1 MPEMREELVRTIPAG
16 FWRLAELLS
25 FHCAPCRQAE
35 TVEGD
40 DPRYRST
47 IEPASGR
54 KAIFAGNQEPRHMGI
69 NQHQPFSEFLIHH
82 YHGGHTGDQRTLGRV
97 LCRGI

>member
-1 MPEMREELVRTIPAG
+1 MPEIREELVRTIPAG

-82 YHGGHTGDQRTLGRV
+82 YHGAT
-97 LCRGI
+97 RGIACRRAKILMRVH